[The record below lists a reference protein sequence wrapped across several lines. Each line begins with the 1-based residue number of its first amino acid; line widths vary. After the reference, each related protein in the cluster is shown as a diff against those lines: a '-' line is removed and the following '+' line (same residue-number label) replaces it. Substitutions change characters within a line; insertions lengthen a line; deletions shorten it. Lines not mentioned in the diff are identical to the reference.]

1 MINRESFLW
10 VEKYRPQKIDDCILP
25 DRTKDIFNKIV
36 EDGRIPNMIL
46 AGGPGMGKTTV
57 AKALCNEIGCDWLMI
72 NGSEES
78 GIDVLRTKIRGY
90 ASTVSFDGGRKVV
103 ILDEADY
110 LNPQSTQP
118 ALRSFIEEFEKHCS
132 FIMTCNYANRIIAP
146 LHSRCQV
153 VEFKIN
159 KEDKVQVGAQFGKR
173 LYGILDQE
181 GVEYDKKVVAEVLF
195 KHFPD
200 YRRVLNELQKYS
212 SYGKID
218 TGILS
223 QVAEVNLKDLI
234 KAMKEKR
241 FNDVRKWVADN
252 IDNDPQ
258 KIYRKLYD
266 ASSEYI
272 EPQSTPQLVLFL
284 ADYQYKSAFAADQE
298 LNLVACLVE
307 IMVECQFKD

>member
-1 MINRESFLW
+1 MFGESFLW
-10 VEKYRPQKIDDCILP
+10 VEKYRPKTIDECILP
-25 DRTKDIFNKIV
+25 DRIKTIFNQISS
-36 EDGRIPNMIL
+36 EGRIPNMIL
-46 AGGPGMGKTTV
+46 SGGPGMGKTTV
-57 AKALCNEIGCDWLMI
+57 AKALCNEVGCDFLMI

-132 FIMTCNYANRIIAP
+132 FIMTCNYVNRIIEP

-153 VEFKIN
+153 IDFKIN
-159 KEDKVQVGAQFGKR
+159 KEEKVDVGSNFGKR
-173 LYGILDQE
+173 LYTILDQE
-181 GVEYDKKVVAEVLF
+181 QVDYDKKVVAEVLM

-212 SYGKID
+212 KYGNID
-218 TGILS
+218 SGILS
-223 QVAEVNLKDLI
+223 QVSDLDLSELMNYMKD
-234 KAMKEKR
+234 KK
-241 FNDVRKWVADN
+241 FNEVRKWVVN
-252 IDNDPQ
+252 NLDNDPQ
-258 KIYRKLYD
+258 KIYRKIYD
-266 ASSEYI
+266 VAENYI
-272 EPQSTPQLVLFL
+272 QATSLPQLVLIL
-284 ADYQYKSAFAADQE
+284 ADSQYKSAFAADHE

-307 IMVECQFKD
+307 IMVECQFN